1 MKFFTNGQIAG
12 GTEQMVDGGYCL
24 SNLGRWVKMASIR
37 ILKRRFWKTMR
48 QFWVFALVILMAG
61 SGCTLLEGPQRP
73 TIPTPIPPAVAQD
86 FAPGEL
92 VFDPRSD
99 VTPGP
104 DPDIVALVN
113 AASQQN
119 LVAYVQTLEGFG
131 TRNTFSA
138 TDSETVG
145 IGAARLWIFNELVRV
160 GNGRLQVQFD
170 DFPLTQNGITTNQQN
185 VVARLPGTG
194 EHPGVIVLM
203 AHYDSRSTDPFNST
217 ASAPGANDNASGVAA
232 MIEIARLLSGR
243 SWSQDVVF
251 VAFAAEE
258 QGTHG
263 SRHFVADKLLDGWI
277 IDAAINNDIVGG
289 RPGIPQSIRVFTAGS
304 DFEPPRQFAHYMD
317 LVGGYYLPAFAVTLE
332 PTVDRPDRYSDHIRF
347 LDAGIPALRLTES
360 VEDFNTQHNSLDHSG
375 LIDYNYLLQVTQ
387 LNLVTIANAIGAPPA
402 PPAPVVAPMAEPGAY
417 IVTWTPDPNAAGY
430 AISFRPEGWPDY
442 PPFVFVQQS
451 QAGNVALTTLEPGTR
466 YFVSMAALTENG
478 RIGLF
483 SPEIVVE
490 PTQ

>member
-1 MKFFTNGQIAG
+1 M
-12 GTEQMVDGGYCL
+12 
-24 SNLGRWVKMASIR
+24 
-37 ILKRRFWKTMR
+37 RRL
-48 QFWVFALVILMAG
+48 WVFALIFLVFS
-61 SGCTLLEGPQRP
+61 SGCSLLEGPQRP
-73 TIPTPIPPAVAQD
+73 TIPTAVPPAAAQEL
-86 FAPGEL
+86 APGEL

-99 VTPGP
+99 ITPGI

-131 TRNTFSA
+131 TRNTYSA
-138 TDSETVG
+138 TDSETFG

-170 DFPLTQNGITTNQQN
+170 DFPLTQDGFTTNQQN
-185 VVARLPGTG
+185 IVARLPGTSG
-194 EHPGVIVLM
+194 HSGVIVLM
-203 AHYDSRSTDPFNST
+203 AHYDSRTTDPANGS
-217 ASAPGANDNASGVAA
+217 ALAPGANDNASGIAVL
-232 MIEIARLLSGR
+232 IEVARLLSSR
-243 SWSQDVVF
+243 SWSQDVIF

-263 SRHFVADKLLDGWI
+263 SRHFVADRMLDGWI

-317 LVGGYYLPAFAVTLE
+317 LVSQYYLPSFAITLE
-332 PTVDRPDRYSDHIRF
+332 PTIDRPDRYSDHIRF

-360 VEDFNTQHNSLDHSG
+360 VEDFNVQHNGLDRSD

-402 PPAPVVAPMAEPGAY
+402 PPAPTIAPMAEPGAY

-430 AISFRPEGWPDY
+430 ALSFRPEGWPTY
-442 PPFVFVQQS
+442 PPFVLVQQS
-451 QAGNVALTTLEPGTR
+451 QAGNVAITTLEPGTR
-466 YFVSMAALTENG
+466 YLVSMAALTENG
-478 RIGLF
+478 RVGLF
-483 SPEIVVE
+483 SPEI
-490 PTQ
+490 PIGPNP